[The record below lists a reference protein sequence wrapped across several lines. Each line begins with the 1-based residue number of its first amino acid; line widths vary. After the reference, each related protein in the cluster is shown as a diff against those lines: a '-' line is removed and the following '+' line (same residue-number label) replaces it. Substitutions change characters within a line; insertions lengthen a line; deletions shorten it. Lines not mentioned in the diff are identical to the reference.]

1 MKDASKTEPKT
12 DAAVREITLPS
23 GAKAT
28 IRAGV
33 GRDVYNAQRKAKE
46 PADIMY
52 HLISDLAQI
61 DGKRVVFEDVMEMP
75 LDDVMELLGA
85 FGNFPSRAPKP

>member
-1 MKDASKTEPKT
+1 MKETKTEPKP
-12 DAAVREITLPS
+12 AEASRELTLPS

-28 IRAGV
+28 IRPGV

-46 PADIMY
+46 PADILY

-61 DGKRVVFEDVMEMP
+61 DGKRVVFEDLMEMP
-75 LDDVMELLGA
+75 LDDVMELLSA